1 MTNQNNAAQAAEPQ
15 TVLSFDERERILC
28 QFMREPI
35 NHDREMAIAIESAVL
50 SKLRAPVADE
60 RAAVDPCGYVAV
72 KVSAV
77 DWLKDKF
84 PALTIKAGLCERIGG
99 RLYTITRLMRDHDAA
114 LASAPVAPA
123 EVMDAL
129 NWVDDFIA
137 RCNRD
142 DRGSCESVNVLR
154 RALASAPVADGWQP
168 IDTAPAGQRVLLGPR
183 RAPVVGIVKH
193 YEDPDSDKPAIV
205 CNVVHYNDTVL
216 VADYH
221 CSEWAPLASAPVAG
235 EAREHIEQR
244 AVNRYRPVPDG
255 KLSYK
260 VVAGDGTRSL
270 YTGTKDSCLRVAAK
284 LTEAFLDGAFVAS
297 DAAPQASAEPAQPC
311 SCPSGDGSLRH
322 PCAVHQAS
330 EAVRDAGIAASEDV
344 VLPPLPEALALQP
357 GQLGHTDQT
366 LDYFARAAVLADR
379 QQRAD
384 RSQVARNEC
393 DCATC
398 RPHSV
403 EMRMILCSI
412 CGDKRCPH
420 AADHRNACTATQP
433 EQGERDA

>member
-1 MTNQNNAAQAAEPQ
+1 MTNHPNPNSAAQAAEQ
-15 TVLSFDERERILC
+15 EAVRRVLEPYAESYDMMTRMAQREGNR
-28 QFMREPI
+28 PI
-35 NHDREMAIAIESAVL
+35 VSTTAVAIDIRGNMIPGVIDAL
-50 SKLRAPVADE
+50 SKLRAPASSIREAFELTYAAD
-60 RAAVDPCGYVAV
+60 ADDP
-72 KVSAV
+72 
-77 DWLKDKF
+77 
-84 PALTIKAGLCERIGG
+84 
-99 RLYTITRLMRDHDAA
+99 
-114 LASAPVAPA
+114 ASATELSHFTNGWRAC
-123 EVMDAL
+123 VMSQ
-129 NWVDDFIA
+129 V
-137 RCNRD
+137 R
-142 DRGSCESVNVLR
+142 
-154 RALASAPVADGWQP
+154 
-168 IDTAPAGQRVLLGPR
+168 
-183 RAPVVGIVKH
+183 
-193 YEDPDSDKPAIV
+193 
-205 CNVVHYNDTVL
+205 
-216 VADYH
+216 
-221 CSEWAPLASAPVAG
+221 APVAG
-235 EAREHIEQR
+235 EAQ
-244 AVNRYRPVPDG
+244 PV
-255 KLSYK
+255 
-260 VVAGDGTRSL
+260 A
-270 YTGTKDSCLRVAAK
+270 CLRRQRVRSDWGHWAPG
-284 LTEAFLDGAFVAS
+284 TVEDGQRVTGLRS
-297 DAAPQASAEPAQPC
+297 WQVRWLVDAAPQASAEPATYTTCPGESVMGIALRELGNEKAWRHILACNPQFADLLPHEYFPVGTVLTLPQAPQNVRPC